1 MLSVPGLI
9 GLGIVFTSFPRR
21 LYHSTTDRTTAAH
34 PGGFFVGGERVAD
47 TVKIKITGEG
57 FEETQAKVDALNEKL
72 AEAKE
77 LAAELASALEALR
90 LDFK

>member
-1 MLSVPGLI
+1 M
-9 GLGIVFTSFPRR
+9 
-21 LYHSTTDRTTAAH
+21 
-34 PGGFFVGGERVAD
+34 AD

-57 FEETQAKVDALNEKL
+57 FEKAQAKVDALNEKL

-90 LDFK
+90 LDFKWHLKVTYKLEKPVFSGSLPSQAAYFDDRRKLNTR